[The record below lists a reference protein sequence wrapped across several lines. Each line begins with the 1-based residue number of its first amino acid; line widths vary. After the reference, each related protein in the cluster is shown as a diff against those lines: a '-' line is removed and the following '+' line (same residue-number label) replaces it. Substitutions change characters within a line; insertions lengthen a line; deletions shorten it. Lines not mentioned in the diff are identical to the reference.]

1 MAFFLPSFRASL
13 LGIGRH
19 HCHRVVSHCPTKK
32 YKYSNDA
39 RGGSPLFLWLPEDK
53 DKPAPP
59 LILIHPTEAS
69 ITVSS
74 PQDVTEAVENH
85 YHLSHDSQQFVGGMG
100 ESDPGVWFACSTT
113 DPLHHWRLI
122 QESIRTVK
130 EFRHG
135 IPFGIHTSGVH
146 LPKDLPPLA
155 ELGLDRV
162 QVALLAA
169 NPKDY
174 ASATGLSDAEA
185 QKCFGQ
191 VCGFCVTVA
200 ETGFPFEV
208 GVLQSYASPARDLA
222 VSLGAVDVHV
232 WKN

>member
-1 MAFFLPSFRASL
+1 MFS
-13 LGIGRH
+13 
-19 HCHRVVSHCPTKK
+19 V
-32 YKYSNDA
+32 DA
-39 RGGSPLFLWLPEDK
+39 IDGNPLFLWLPVDK
-53 DKPAPP
+53 DKPTSP
-59 LILIHPTEAS
+59 LILIHPTEDS

-74 PQDVTEAVENH
+74 PQDVSEAVENH
-85 YHLSHDSQQFVGGMG
+85 YSLSADSQQFVGGMG
-100 ESDPGVWFACSTT
+100 ESDPGIWFACSTT

-130 EFRHG
+130 ESRHG
-135 IPFGIHTSGVH
+135 IPFGVYTSGVD

-155 ELGLDRV
+155 EMGLDRV

-174 ASATGLSDAEA
+174 AGATGMSDAEA

-200 ETGFPFEV
+200 ETGFPLEV
-208 GVLQSYASPARDLA
+208 AVLQSYASTARDLA
-222 VSLGAVDVHV
+222 VSLGAIDVHV
-232 WKN
+232 WKK